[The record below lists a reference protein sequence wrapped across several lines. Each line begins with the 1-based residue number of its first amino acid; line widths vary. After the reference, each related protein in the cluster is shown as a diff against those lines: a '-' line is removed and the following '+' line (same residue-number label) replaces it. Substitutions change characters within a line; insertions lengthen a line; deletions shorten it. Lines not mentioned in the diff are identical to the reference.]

1 MNEFLNGVTGP
12 LRRLHGS
19 FPPGPWLIAFVVLLP
34 LPLLSANLYQ
44 VHLINVI
51 CLNIMV
57 ATGLNIVKGFCG
69 QVTVGHYGLYAIGA
83 YSSALLSLHLGVS
96 FWVALPLAVIITG
109 VAGAVVAMPS
119 FRLEGAYLALA
130 TLGMGESVRIYI
142 SATPFLGQTDGILNI
157 PYPQIGDFLFDTP
170 ARIFYIIMPI
180 ALFGIYL
187 SMNILRTSL
196 GRAFKAVRDDPISA
210 ATSGVDVRKYKLI
223 AFVLSV
229 FYAGCAG
236 SLYAHTVT
244 YINPENFTLQHMVL
258 FMLMVVLGGLGH
270 IWGGVI
276 GSILV
281 TLLWDYTRPF
291 PEIQM
296 MMFGMSIVLIVIFM
310 PKGIGGLLDRFFATR
325 KFMEIRA
332 GKADASS
339 EKFIEIKEGKADAS
353 SD

>member
-1 MNEFLNGVTGP
+1 MNEFLNGVTGR
-12 LRRLHGS
+12 LRRPHGG
-19 FPPGPWLIAFVVLLP
+19 FGLGPWLMAIAVLSAF
-34 LPLLSANLYQ
+34 PLLAGNLYQ
-44 VHLINVI
+44 VHLVNVI
-51 CLNIMV
+51 FLNIMV

-69 QVTVGHYGLYAIGA
+69 QVTVGHFGLYAIGA
-83 YSSALLSLHLGVS
+83 YSSALLSIHLGIS
-96 FWVALPLAVIITG
+96 FWVALPLAVMITG

-130 TLGMGESVRIYI
+130 TLGMGESVRIFI
-142 SATPFLGQTDGILNI
+142 SATLFLGATFGISNI

-180 ALFGIYL
+180 SLLGIFL
-187 SMNILRTSL
+187 SMNILRSSL

-223 AFVLSV
+223 AFVLSA

-236 SLYAHTVT
+236 SLYAHLVT
-244 YINPENFTLQHMVL
+244 YIHPENFNILIMITFL
-258 FMLMVVLGGLGH
+258 LMVVLGGLGH

-276 GSILV
+276 GAVLV
-281 TLLWDYTRPF
+281 TLIYDWTRPY
-291 PEIQM
+291 PEYQM
-296 MMFGMSIVLIVIFM
+296 LIFGMSAVLIVIYM

-325 KFMEIRA
+325 KFMALRA
-332 GKADASS
+332 MR
-339 EKFIEIKEGKADAS
+339 ADAS